1 MAMATELLLLLNSL
15 PWWLLLLSSVGFL
28 MLLRAAAALLRHLYR
43 TLLRTPKNL
52 NSYGAWAVVTGASD
66 GIGKAFAAELARRGL
81 HLLLVGRHPAK
92 LADAAFDVAAA
103 AAHPAV
109 KVDCLV
115 LDLADDDLSGF
126 ARLQSAVDAL
136 DVGVLVNCAGATLP
150 HAMYFHEA
158 DEATWRGIVRVNA
171 EAATR
176 VARAVVPGMLRR
188 RRGAVVNVGSA
199 ASVVLPSFP
208 FSAVYAAT
216 KAYIG
221 QLSSSLQVE
230 YRSMGID
237 VQCQI
242 PFYVATKMVDIQK
255 PSTFVPSP
263 ERYAKAAVDCIGY
276 ETRCSPYWS
285 HSLQWWLLGFIP
297 HFLLNRWRLILGE
310 FKRSQAMGHKLY
322 CAS

>member
-1 MAMATELLLLLNSL
+1 MAMAMELLLLLKSL
-15 PWWLLLLSSVGFL
+15 PCWLLLLSAVGFL
-28 MLLRAAAALLRHLYR
+28 LILRSAASLLVHLYR
-43 TLLRTPKNL
+43 TLLRAPQNL

-81 HLLLVGRHPAK
+81 HLLLVGRHPGK
-92 LADAAFDVAAA
+92 LADAALDVA

-109 KVDCLV
+109 KVDCFV
-115 LDLADDDLSGF
+115 LDLAADDPSGF
-126 ARLQSAVDAL
+126 ARLQASVDAL

-216 KAYIG
+216 KA
-221 QLSSSLQVE
+221 
-230 YRSMGID
+230 
-237 VQCQI
+237 
-242 PFYVATKMVDIQK
+242 
-255 PSTFVPSP
+255 
-263 ERYAKAAVDCIGY
+263 
-276 ETRCSPYWS
+276 
-285 HSLQWWLLGFIP
+285 
-297 HFLLNRWRLILGE
+297 
-310 FKRSQAMGHKLY
+310 
-322 CAS
+322 